1 MRKQELTIVESCI
14 MLDTLHQELCPH
26 VTWNKVT
33 ERVQTIKVQLK
44 REIMSLP
51 TCIPEHVSLECPMC
65 KNTDETKFIVD
76 DGEGSQICL
85 GSDGL
90 GCGCVVLER
99 ELKNAYVHQEVF
111 IDPCELYSEQQA
123 FSSEWKECRYATNK
137 RLNRIVE
144 RNLSRYSSNHT
155 VTSDV
160 YKDNQRRDVYD
171 IIDKVATKVGVDG
184 RFTDQVKMLFHDYR
198 TKMYRVHN
206 KEVAILA
213 LFRIVFELNS
223 YL

>member
-1 MRKQELTIVESCI
+1 
-14 MLDTLHQELCPH
+14 MLHCLHEELCPH
-26 VTWNKVT
+26 IAWSKVT

-51 TCIPEHVSLECPMC
+51 TCIPEHVSLECPLC
-65 KNTDETKFIVD
+65 KNTDETKFVVD
-76 DGEGSQICL
+76 DCEGTHICL
-85 GSDGL
+85 GQDGL

-99 ELKNAYVHQEVF
+99 ELKHSYTQQEDF
-111 IDPCELYSEQQA
+111 IDPYELYSEQQA
-123 FSSEWKECRYATNK
+123 FSSEWKESRYANNK
-137 RLNRIVE
+137 RLNRAVE

-171 IIDKVATKVGVDG
+171 IIDTVATKVGVDG